1 MNNTVYFKCKCDNLI
16 GLWKESGDEFWYG
29 FLRKIQKTWPKN
41 KTIVFNKDTEN
52 ECEVEYV
59 TWSRIDA
66 NPIFKIIKGEWNNVK
81 DGVFGNINDH
91 LFKSEKIEYIQTL
104 GDYET

>member
-16 GLWKESGDEFWYG
+16 GLWKESDDEFWYG

-41 KTIVFNKDTEN
+41 KTIVFNKGTEN